1 MGSTQKMTAK
11 IIMFANQK
19 GGVGKTTT
27 AVNMATI
34 IAASQY
40 KTLLID
46 FDPQGNSTSGVS
58 GEKHQTGTYEWLTG
72 ENNTPIQNTYIPYLH
87 LISANMDLAAADVEL
102 LQVPNREF
110 ILQAKLEKYKNQYDY
125 IIIDCPPSL
134 GLLTVNA
141 LTASSYIVVPVQC
154 EYYALEGISHIM
166 QIIQRVQGGLNPNL
180 QLLGVLLTMY
190 DKRSTLNQQIASD
203 IRFHFQKNVF
213 STIIPRNVKIAEAPS
228 HGKPIILYD
237 VKSTGAIS
245 YMDATKELLQRIN
258 ISGGQN
264 VNT

>member
-1 MGSTQKMTAK
+1 MTAK
-11 IIMFANQK
+11 IIMFGNQK

-34 IAASQY
+34 IAASHY

-46 FDPQGNSTSGVS
+46 FDPQGNSTSGIN
-58 GEKHQTGTYEWLTG
+58 GNKKHTGTYEWMTG
-72 ENNTPIQNTYIPYLH
+72 STANPIQTTYIPHLN
-87 LISANMDLAAADVEL
+87 LISANMDLAAADIEL
-102 LQVPNREF
+102 LNMPNREF
-110 ILQAKLEKYKNQYDY
+110 ILKGKIAELKEEYDY

-141 LTASSYIVVPVQC
+141 LTASSHIIIPMQC

-166 QIIQRVQGGLNPNL
+166 QIIGRVQGGLNPQL
-180 QLLGVLLTMY
+180 QLLGILLTMY
-190 DKRSTLNQQIASD
+190 DKRSTLNQQIAND
-203 IRFHFQKNVF
+203 IRFHFQQKVF
-213 STIIPRNVKIAEAPS
+213 SSVIPRNVKIAEAPS

-245 YMDATKELLQRIN
+245 YMDATKELLTRIN
-258 ISGGQN
+258 TSEA
-264 VNT
+264 T

>member
-1 MGSTQKMTAK
+1 MTAK
-11 IIMFANQK
+11 VIMFGNQK

-34 IAASQY
+34 IAASQF

-46 FDPQGNSTSGVS
+46 FDPQGNSTSGVN
-58 GEKHQTGTYEWLTG
+58 GDKKQFGTYEWMAG
-72 ENNTPIQNTYIPYLH
+72 GKGNPIQKTYIPHLN
-87 LISANMDLAAADVEL
+87 LISANMDLAAAEIEL
-102 LQVPNREF
+102 LQMPNREF
-110 ILQAKLEKYKNQYDY
+110 VLQNRIASLKEEYDY

-141 LTASSYIVVPVQC
+141 LTASSHIIIPMQC

-166 QIIQRVQGGLNPNL
+166 QIIQRVQGGLNPQL
-180 QLLGVLLTMY
+180 QLLGILLTMY
-190 DKRSTLNQQIASD
+190 DKRSTLNQQIAHD
-203 IRFHFQKNVF
+203 IRFHFQQKVF
-213 STIIPRNVKIAEAPS
+213 SSVIPRNVKIAEAPS

-237 VKSTGAIS
+237 VKSTGAVS

-258 ISGGQN
+258 ISE
-264 VNT
+264 VA

>member
-1 MGSTQKMTAK
+1 MTAK

-27 AVNMATI
+27 AVNMSTI

-46 FDPQGNSTSGVS
+46 FDPQGNSTSGVN
-58 GEKHQTGTYEWLTG
+58 GEKQHPGTYEWITG
-72 ENNTPIQNTYIPYLH
+72 TQTNPIQHTYIPHLH
-87 LISANMDLAAADVEL
+87 LISANMDLAAADIEL
-102 LQVPNREF
+102 LHTQNREF
-110 ILQAKLEKYKNQYDY
+110 ILQTKIAQYKNEYDY

-134 GLLTVNA
+134 GILTVNA
-141 LTASSYIVVPVQC
+141 LTASSHIIIPMQC

-166 QIIQRVQGGLNPNL
+166 QIIQRVQNGLNPQL
-180 QLLGVLLTMY
+180 HLLGIILTMY

-203 IRFHFQKNVF
+203 IRFHFQQKVF
-213 STIIPRNVKIAEAPS
+213 SSVIPRNVKIAEAPS

-237 VKSTGAIS
+237 VRSAGAIS
-245 YMDATKELLQRIN
+245 YMDATKELLQRVN
-258 ISGGQN
+258 DSGAI
-264 VNT
+264 

>member
-1 MGSTQKMTAK
+1 
-11 IIMFANQK
+11 MFANQK

-46 FDPQGNSTSGVS
+46 FDPQGNSTSGVN
-58 GEKHQTGTYEWLTG
+58 GEKHHFGAYAWMTGIQ
-72 ENNTPIQNTYIPYLH
+72 ENPIQTTYIPHLH
-87 LISANMDLAAADVEL
+87 LISSNMDLAAVDIEL
-102 LQVPNREF
+102 LQAREREF
-110 ILQAKLEKYKNQYDY
+110 ILQTKLEKYKSEYDY

-141 LTASSYIVVPVQC
+141 LTASSHIIVPMQC

-166 QIIQRVQGGLNPNL
+166 QIIQRVQSGLNPHL
-180 QLLGVLLTMY
+180 QLLGILLTMY
-190 DKRSTLNQQIASD
+190 DKRSSLNQQIAND
-203 IRFHFQKNVF
+203 IRFHFQQKVF
-213 STIIPRNVKIAEAPS
+213 SSVIPRNVKIAEAPS

-237 VKSTGAIS
+237 VRSTGAIS

-258 ISGGQN
+258 I
-264 VNT
+264 